1 MLKKNRAAS
10 IIGLAA
16 VASLTLVAC
25 SEEGGESASKV
36 EGLAD
41 VTGELQGEGATSQ
54 QRAMDMFATKFEETG
69 ATLSYNANGS
79 GSGQTQFIAGTVAF
93 AGSDSPLKEDKDGK
107 NQIAEAKERC
117 GGNDAWH
124 LPMVI
129 GPVAVAYNLDG
140 VDLTLTP
147 ALVAEIFDGKIT
159 KWNDPKIAEV
169 NKDAK
174 LPDKDIKVVYRSEES
189 GTTDNFMKFLSAA
202 APDQWKHEASKSFP
216 TAIGQGANGSSGVV
230 NEVSNIDGAITYV
243 EAGFAK
249 DKGLG
254 ISKMD
259 FGKGPVE
266 LNKETVGKALDKV
279 KFKTDGHDM
288 VVDSDALFSMDED
301 GAYPLVL
308 TTYEIVCSAGY
319 DDQTRDLLKNFLKVV
334 LEEGQGQELEDL
346 GYIPVQGEFKDKLS
360 AAVDAIK

>member
-10 IIGLAA
+10 VIGLAA
-16 VASLTLVAC
+16 VASLTLAAC
-25 SEEGGESASKV
+25 SEQGGQAESTV

-41 VTGELQGEGATSQ
+41 VAGELQGEGATSQ
-54 QRAMDMFATKFEETG
+54 QRAMDLFATKFEQTG
-69 ATLSYNANGS
+69 ATLSYNASGS
-79 GSGQTQFIAGTVAF
+79 GAGQTQFIGGTVAF
-93 AGSDSPLKEDKDGK
+93 AGSDSPLKVKDGQD
-107 NQIAEAKERC
+107 QIADAKKRC

-129 GPVAVAYNLDG
+129 GPVAVAYNLQG
-140 VDLTLTP
+140 VDVTLTP

-159 KWNDPKIAEV
+159 KWNDDKIAHV
-169 NKDAK
+169 NDGVA

-202 APDQWKHEASKSFP
+202 APDAWSHEASKSFP
-216 TAIGQGANGSSGVV
+216 SAVGQGANGSAGVV

-254 ISKMD
+254 IAKMD
-259 FGKGPVE
+259 FGSGAVE
-266 LNKETVGKALDKV
+266 LSNDTVGKALDSV
-279 KFKTDGHDM
+279 TFKTEGHDM
-288 VVDSDALFSMDED
+288 VVDSDDLFSMNQQ
-301 GAYPLVL
+301 GAYPLIL

-334 LEEGQGQELEDL
+334 LEEGQGQELQDL
-346 GYIPVQGEFKDKLS
+346 GYIPVQGEFKDKLA
-360 AAVDAIK
+360 AAVEAIS

>member
-10 IIGLAA
+10 VIGLAA
-16 VASLTLVAC
+16 VASLTLAAC
-25 SEEGGESASKV
+25 SEEGGEGASNV

-54 QRAMDMFATKFEETG
+54 QRAMDLFATKFEETG
-69 ATLSYNANGS
+69 STLSYNASGS

-93 AGSDSPLKEDKDGK
+93 AGSDSPLKEKDGK
-107 NQIAEAKERC
+107 DQVAEAKKRC
-117 GGNDAWH
+117 DGNEAWH

-129 GPVAVAYNLDG
+129 GPVAVAYNLEG
-140 VDLTLTP
+140 VDVALTP

-169 NKDAK
+169 NEGVD
-174 LPDKDIKVVYRSEES
+174 LPEKDIKVVYRSEES

-202 APDQWKHEASKSFP
+202 APEQWQHEASKSFP
-216 TAIGQGANGSSGVV
+216 TATGQGANGSAGVV
-230 NEVSNIDGAITYV
+230 NEVANIDGAITYV
-243 EAGFAK
+243 EAGFAEDK
-249 DKGLG
+249 DLG
-254 ISKMD
+254 IAKMD
-259 FGKGPVE
+259 FGHGPVE
-266 LNKETVGKALDKV
+266 LNNDTVGKALDSV
-279 KFKTDGHDM
+279 TFKTEGHNM
-288 VVDSDALFSMDED
+288 VVDTDALFAMDEE

-319 DDQTRDLLKNFLKVV
+319 DEQTRGLVKNFLKVV
-334 LEEGQGQELEDL
+334 LEEGQGPELEEL